1 MSGTGAVDEAAAE
14 ESDEAATDEG
24 TGQGSVLRATALA
37 SLLAAVVSGVFV
49 YGLQRLYMRYLG
61 AAIGNG
67 SPTLGLGGWILMTAA
82 YGVIFVGL
90 VKSHAENGN
99 STTGYGL
106 VYGIVLA
113 VFVGLL
119 AIPAAVEATTPY
131 PFPYTRVSVSTLVG
145 FGLYGLVLTL
155 TRV

>member
-1 MSGTGAVDEAAAE
+1 MSGADAVE
-14 ESDEAATDEG
+14 EPAVEEPTDEG
-24 TGQGSVLRATALA
+24 AGQGSVLRAAVLA
-37 SLLAAVVSGVFV
+37 SLVAAVVSGVFV

-67 SPTLGLGGWILMTAA
+67 SPTLGLVGWVVMTVVF
-82 YGVIFVGL
+82 GVVFAGL
-90 VKSHAENGN
+90 AGNHAESGN
-99 STTGYGL
+99 TTTGYGL

-119 AIPAAVEATTPY
+119 AVPAAIEATTQW

-145 FGLYGLVLTL
+145 
-155 TRV
+155 